1 MISVLLF
8 ENIAQAFNSLFSN
21 KMRALLTMLGII
33 IGIASV
39 IAIETVGNS
48 LTNSFTDEM
57 EGMGANNIT
66 VGIQQRPAKE
76 ETSDSGYTFKGTER
90 RRSVTNEDLIT
101 DAMIADFYSTFKD
114 EIKAINVSRAISGGL
129 ATSNGRTANL
139 NVIGENSS
147 SYEALDLE
155 LLSGHVIDD
164 IAYAKG
170 KSVGMISDYAAKKLF
185 GSDFLETALGQTIEI
200 SFGNKFYS
208 FMIIG
213 VYEYEENGFS
223 MESGDN
229 KTTDLYVPIRA
240 VLNKTHKAG
249 YTSFTVVSSNPEN
262 SDDFMKD
269 ISSFF
274 DKYYHK
280 NEFYEVTA
288 MSMKSLIG
296 TLTSLLDKI
305 SLAISIIAGIS
316 LLVGGIGVMNIMLVS
331 ISERTREI
339 GTRKALGAT
348 NGSIRTQFIV
358 ESVVMCLVGGVIG
371 IIIGVL
377 GGSFAADKLGYA
389 ASPSVK
395 SILVSVFFSLAIG
408 VFFGFYPANKAAKM
422 NPIDALRY
430 E

>member
-1 MISVLLF
+1 MLLF

-48 LTNSFTDEM
+48 LTSSFTDEM
-57 EGMGANNIT
+57 EGMGANDIT
-66 VGIQQRPAKE
+66 VGIQERPAKE
-76 ETSDSGYTFKGTER
+76 EKTDSGYTFVGPTR
-90 RRSVTNEDLIT
+90 RRSATKDDLIT
-101 DAMIADFYSTFKD
+101 DEMLVDFYKEFKD
-114 EIKAINVSRAISGGL
+114 EIKSINLSTSLSGGL
-129 ATSNGRTANL
+129 VTYAGKTAKL
-139 NVIGENSS
+139 TICGENYSAYKS
-147 SYEALDLE
+147 RDLTI
-155 LLSGHVIDD
+155 LSGREIDD
-164 IAYAKG
+164 RGYSEG
-170 KSVGMISDYAAKKLF
+170 KAVGLISDYAAKKIF
-185 GSDFLETALGQTIEI
+185 GSDFLEEAIGKEIEI
-200 SFGNKFYS
+200 SNGHKFYS
-208 FMIIG
+208 FVIIG
-213 VYEYEENGFS
+213 VYEYEVVGFS
-223 MESGDN
+223 MESADDR
-229 KTTDLYVPIRA
+229 TTDLYVPIKA
-240 VLNKTHKAG
+240 VQEERHVFG
-249 YTSFTVVSSNPEN
+249 YPSFTVIATHPEN
-262 SDDFMKD
+262 SDDFMKR

-280 NEFYEVTA
+280 NEFYEVSA
-288 MSMKSLIG
+288 SSMKSLIG
-296 TLTSLLDKI
+296 SFTSLLDKI

-371 IIIGVL
+371 ILIGVA

-389 ASPSVK
+389 ASPSIK